1 VPRVLAHPPK
11 YMMPVEFLV
20 VWSIVAQAIDHTV
33 YGPTSFASRGRGPI
47 RKASPTR
54 HSTNSASPSTSSPR
68 PGSTGKDVVVAG
80 PSPARHPVRGGPAV
94 KADQLD
100 EDILRFAEPSTVKD
114 VADRVGARRLDRAS
128 RWAVPPMQQCAL
140 VSSASTCP
148 R

>member
-1 VPRVLAHPPK
+1 
-11 YMMPVEFLV
+11 
-20 VWSIVAQAIDHTV
+20 
-33 YGPTSFASRGRGPI
+33 
-47 RKASPTR
+47 
-54 HSTNSASPSTSSPR
+54 
-68 PGSTGKDVVVAG
+68 VVVAG